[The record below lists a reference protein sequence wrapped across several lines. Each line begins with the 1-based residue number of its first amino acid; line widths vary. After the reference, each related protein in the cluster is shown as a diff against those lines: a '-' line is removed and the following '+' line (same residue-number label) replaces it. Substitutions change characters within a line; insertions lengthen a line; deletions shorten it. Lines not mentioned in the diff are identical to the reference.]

1 VKTLIERGLIVM
13 KSLIAAVT
21 GFVLGAV
28 LLFTPPAYA
37 GDIAQGKQ
45 IFSNNCVACHAGGRN
60 VVQGNKT
67 LKQDALE
74 TYLENYGADHNVSAI
89 IYQVTNGKNAMPAFS
104 GRLTA
109 EQIEAVAAY
118 VNDQAENGWTS

>member
-1 VKTLIERGLIVM
+1 MNGF
-13 KSLIAAVT
+13 IAAVV
-21 GFVLGAV
+21 GFVFGAM
-28 LLFTPPAYA
+28 LLVAPPAYA

-45 IFSNNCVACHAGGRN
+45 VFSTNCVACHAGGRN

-74 TYLENYGADHNVSAI
+74 TYLENYGADHNISAI
-89 IYQVTNGKNAMPAFS
+89 MYQVTNGKNAMPAFS

-109 EQIEAVAAY
+109 EQIEDVATY

>member
-1 VKTLIERGLIVM
+1 MKTIT
-13 KSLIAAVT
+13 AVL
-21 GFVLGAV
+21 GFVFGV
-28 LLFTPPAYA
+28 LLLLAPPAYA

-45 IFSNNCVACHAGGRN
+45 VFTANCVACHAGGRN
-60 VVQGNKT
+60 VVQAQKT

-74 TYLENYGADHNVSAI
+74 TYLENYGAEHNISAI
-89 IYQVTNGKNAMPAFS
+89 VYQVTNGKNAMPAFG

-109 EQIEAVAAY
+109 EQIEDVATY

>member
-1 VKTLIERGLIVM
+1 M
-13 KSLIAAVT
+13 KSFVAVVV

-28 LLFTPPAYA
+28 LLVTPPAYA

-45 IFSNNCVACHAGGRN
+45 VFSNNCVACHAGGRN
-60 VVQGNKT
+60 VVQANKT

-74 TYLENYGADHNVSAI
+74 TYLENYGADHNLSAI
-89 IYQVTNGKNAMPAFS
+89 VYQVTNGKNAMPAFG

-109 EQIEAVAAY
+109 DQIEDVAAY